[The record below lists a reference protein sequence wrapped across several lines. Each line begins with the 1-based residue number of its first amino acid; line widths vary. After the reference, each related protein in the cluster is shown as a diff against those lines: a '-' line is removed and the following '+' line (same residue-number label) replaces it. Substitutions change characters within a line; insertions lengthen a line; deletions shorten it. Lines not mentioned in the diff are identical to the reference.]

1 MEGPAHEPKLPS
13 VWPYLA
19 LSALLALLVNF
30 RPGYHAFHNS
40 DSLVPVM
47 VSLCRWTPFFWDGNR
62 VGMLLPALA
71 LPFDHPFE
79 NLLVQTGLTLFA
91 AFASMF
97 LLARF
102 ALRRPGWPLA
112 GCAGTALLLLVPT
125 HKLLFTLTFQ
135 QMHYP
140 VALALGLAAM
150 LLLEYANECRPPWWR
165 ILVAL
170 VLLALALWVNIGMA
184 ALLGPLV
191 LARALVQA
199 GFSDGTS
206 HSFLSQLRHLTRRM
220 AAREAVLALVVLVV
234 AYASADLNR
243 RLHPM
248 DNDPVKAGLAKVR
261 TWPTAWGKIAAGMW
275 QAELRPKWE
284 RYLIPVCLAT
294 GLYLVPF
301 VRRGARGPLVVAGAL
316 ILVAVPFALLAGAS
330 RWAQDS

>member
-47 VSLCRWTPFFWDGNR
+47 VSLCRWTAFYWDGNR

-71 LPFDHPFE
+71 LPFDHPFH

-102 ALRRPGWPLA
+102 CLRRPCWPLA
-112 GCAGTALLLLVPT
+112 GAAGVSLLLFVPT
-125 HKLLFTLTFQ
+125 PVRFYTLTFQ

-140 VALALGLAAM
+140 VGLALGLGS
-150 LLLEYANECRPPWWR
+150 L
-165 ILVAL
+165 L
-170 VLLALALWVNIGMA
+170 VLEPTREGRLLGWRFFVSLFLMALALWANIGMA

-191 LARALVQA
+191 LTHAFLQA
-199 GFSDGTS
+199 GW
-206 HSFLSQLRHLTRRM
+206 
-220 AAREAVLALVVLVV
+220 
-234 AYASADLNR
+234 AD
-243 RLHPM
+243 PC
-248 DNDPVKAGLAKVR
+248 A
-261 TWPTAWGKIAAGMW
+261 
-275 QAELRPKWE
+275 
-284 RYLIPVCLAT
+284 
-294 GLYLVPF
+294 
-301 VRRGARGPLVVAGAL
+301 
-316 ILVAVPFALLAGAS
+316 
-330 RWAQDS
+330 